1 MGERA
6 AMAAVWWMMGGT
18 LAAHHRAG
26 SKRMS
31 QIVEPHF
38 LTVFC
43 RSFTSLSQ
51 ASSISSGFV
60 KLTGFTPKYR

>member
-1 MGERA
+1 MGVPCGGLGLGVVGYPA
-6 AMAAVWWMMGGT
+6 NHGGT

-38 LTVFC
+38 LMVG
-43 RSFTSLSQ
+43 
-51 ASSISSGFV
+51 AA
-60 KLTGFTPKYR
+60 

>member
-1 MGERA
+1 MPFTRGRRRDGRTVRWLGLGVVEYPA
-6 AMAAVWWMMGGT
+6 NHGGT

-38 LTVFC
+38 LMVG
-43 RSFTSLSQ
+43 
-51 ASSISSGFV
+51 AA
-60 KLTGFTPKYR
+60 

>member
-1 MGERA
+1 MSGTATCDGRAGVKSGRESVVGGAMGERA
-6 AMAAVWWMMGGT
+6 AMAAVWWMMGGGT

-38 LTVFC
+38 LMVG
-43 RSFTSLSQ
+43 
-51 ASSISSGFV
+51 AA
-60 KLTGFTPKYR
+60 